1 MTTFKCFPS
10 NFSQMSYLIIRSLSR
25 KQSKSFKK
33 SFNLKITLQ
42 DFFSAATC
50 MILTDPKIVAEVK
63 SSLDK
68 KIKLRIEIK
77 KIIENQTTTKKLL
90 HLLNARKML

>member
-1 MTTFKCFPS
+1 
-10 NFSQMSYLIIRSLSR
+10 
-25 KQSKSFKK
+25 
-33 SFNLKITLQ
+33 
-42 DFFSAATC
+42 